1 MHEFW
6 YDYLKLKYGE
16 KTKLCYIN
24 THTFIVY
31 IITYGIYVDNAKD
44 VETRFDTLNS
54 ELERPLHGGKKKILV
69 ELM

>member
-16 KTKLCYIN
+16 ETKLCYIN

-54 ELERPLHGGKKKILV
+54 ELGRPLHGGKKKILV